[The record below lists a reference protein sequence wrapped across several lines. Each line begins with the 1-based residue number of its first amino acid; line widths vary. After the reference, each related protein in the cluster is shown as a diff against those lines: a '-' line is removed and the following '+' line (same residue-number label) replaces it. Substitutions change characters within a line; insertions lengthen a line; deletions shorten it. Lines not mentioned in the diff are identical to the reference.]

1 MSGPLEHLPALAVV
15 APLMTAP
22 VIVALRRPWAAWL
35 LATLV
40 SWASLAMSLL
50 LLQQVLETGPFS
62 YLMGGWAA
70 PWGIE
75 YRVDQLDAFVL
86 VIVSAIASVVSVYA
100 RKSVAAEIDPDRQ
113 YLFYAMFV
121 LCLCGLLG
129 MAITGDAFNLFVFLE
144 ISSLSTYVLVG
155 MGRDRRALTAS
166 LRYLILGTVG
176 ATFYVIGIGLAYMM
190 TGTLNMADL
199 AQRLPAMAHTS
210 TVRAAL
216 AFLVV
221 GIGLKMAAFP
231 LHAWLP
237 NAYTHAPSAAAAL
250 LAGTATKVSVYV
262 FLRIVLGV
270 FGATGLLTAL
280 PVAQILMALALA
292 AMFVCSAVALWQPD
306 LKRALAYSS
315 VAQIGYILL
324 GVALLSETGLAA
336 GIVHLFNHA
345 VMKTALFLA
354 LGAVALRLGSTRID
368 AIRGIGRKM
377 PLTMAAVVVA
387 GLSLIGVPLTVGFVS
402 KWTLVEAALEGGLW
416 PVAVLILLSSLL
428 AVAYVWRIV
437 EAAWMA
443 QPGPELAHVREA
455 PTAML
460 LSIWVLAG
468 ASLWFGID
476 ATRTLGVARL
486 AAQTLLQGVAP

>member
-1 MSGPLEHLPALAVV
+1 MISLSGHLPVLVVV

-22 VIVALRRPWAAWL
+22 VIVALRRSGAAWAL
-35 LATLV
+35 TVAV
-40 SWASLAMSLL
+40 CWACLAMSVLL
-50 LLQQVLETGPFS
+50 LGQVLDTGSFS
-62 YLMGGWAA
+62 YLLGGWAA

-75 YRVDQLDAFVL
+75 YRVDPVDAFVL
-86 VIVSAIASVVSVYA
+86 VIVSTVASVVSLYA
-100 RKSVAAEIDPDRQ
+100 KTSVAAEIDPERQ
-113 YLFYAMFV
+113 YLFYTMFV
-121 LCLCGLLG
+121 LCLCGMLG
-129 MAITGDAFNLFVFLE
+129 MAVTGDAFNLFVFLE

-155 MGRDRRALTAS
+155 LGRDRRALTAS

-176 ATFYVIGIGLAYMM
+176 ATFYVIGVGLAYMM

-199 AQRLPAMAHTS
+199 AQRLPEMAHTS
-210 TVRAAL
+210 TVRASL

-237 NAYTHAPSAAAAL
+237 NAYAFAPSAAAAF

-270 FGATGLLTAL
+270 FGGTGLLTEL
-280 PVAQILMALALA
+280 PVAEVLMVLALA
-292 AMFVCSAVALWQPD
+292 GMFIGSAVAIWQPD

-324 GVALLSETGLAA
+324 GIAIMNETGLAA
-336 GIVHLFNHA
+336 SIVHLFNHA
-345 VMKTALFLA
+345 VMKSALFLA
-354 LGAVALRLGSTRID
+354 LGAVVFRTGSARID
-368 AIRGIGRKM
+368 SFKGIGRRM
-377 PLTMAAVVVA
+377 PLTMSAILVA

-402 KWTLVEAALEGGLW
+402 KWYLVEAALDAGLW

-437 EAAWMA
+437 EAAWFA
-443 QPGPELAHVREA
+443 QPSAALAHVREA
-455 PTAML
+455 PTAL
-460 LSIWVLAG
+460 LVPTWALTG
-468 ASLWFGID
+468 AAVWFGLD
-476 ATRTLGVARL
+476 ATQTMGVARV
-486 AAQTLLQGVAP
+486 AAQALLKGMAP

>member
-1 MSGPLEHLPALAVV
+1 MILSEHLPALTVV
-15 APLMTAP
+15 VPLMSAP
-22 VIVALRRPWAAWL
+22 VIVTLRRPAAAWSV
-35 LATLV
+35 AVVV
-40 SWASLAMSLL
+40 SWACLAMAVMLL
-50 LLQQVLETGPFS
+50 TKVLEHGAFS
-62 YLMGGWAA
+62 YLLGGWAA

-75 YRVDQLDAFVL
+75 YRLDPVSGFIL
-86 VIVSAIASVVSVYA
+86 VIVSAIAAVVALYA
-100 RKSVAAEIDPDRQ
+100 RKSVAAEIDEDRQ

-121 LCLCGLLG
+121 LCLCGMLG
-129 MAITGDAFNLFVFLE
+129 MTITGDAFNVFVFLE

-155 MGRDRRALTAS
+155 LGRDRRALTAS
-166 LRYLILGTVG
+166 LRYLMLGTVG

-199 AQRLPAMAHTS
+199 AERLPAMAHTT

-231 LHAWLP
+231 LHLWLP
-237 NAYTHAPSAAAAL
+237 NAYTYAPSVATAF

-270 FGATGLLTAL
+270 FGGTGLLDAAII
-280 PVAQILMALALA
+280 PEILMVLALA
-292 AMFVCSAVALWQPD
+292 AMFICSAVAIWQPD

-324 GVALLSETGLAA
+324 GIAMVSETGLAA
-336 GIVHLFNHA
+336 AVVHLFNHA

-354 LGAVALRLGSTRID
+354 LGAVVLRLGSSRID
-368 AIRGIGRKM
+368 DFSGIGRTM
-377 PLTMAAVVVA
+377 PLTMAAIVVA

-402 KWTLVEAALEGGLW
+402 KWYLVQAALEQGLW
-416 PVAVLILLSSLL
+416 PLAVLILLSSLL

-437 EAAWMA
+437 EAAWFA
-443 QPGPELAHVREA
+443 PPSAKAAAAVEA
-455 PTAML
+455 PLAL
-460 LSIWVLAG
+460 LVPIWVMAG
-468 ASLWFGID
+468 ATIWFGLD
-476 ATRTLGVARL
+476 ATATMKVARL
-486 AAQTLLQGVAP
+486 AAATLLKGLAP